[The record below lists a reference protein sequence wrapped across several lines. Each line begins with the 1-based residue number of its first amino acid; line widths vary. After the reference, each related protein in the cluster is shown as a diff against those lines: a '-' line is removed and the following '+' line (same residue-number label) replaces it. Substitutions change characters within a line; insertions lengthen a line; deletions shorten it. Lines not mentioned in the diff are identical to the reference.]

1 MEERSQREQFMR
13 FVGPDALPVHMVE
26 GLQQSELAKLSNNRR
41 PIDFFEPRNG
51 EEFDAPTSFRDKAD
65 LDQLLRYAARH
76 NTNDIHLGDQV
87 PVKAR
92 VSGTLYT
99 LTERNLTQDE
109 LRSMMT
115 SIYDGSGAAVTA
127 VLGGGRID
135 TAYECP
141 PTDKQDRS
149 RWRVNMTLR
158 YANGGNGFRVVMRQI
173 SSDPPPLEKIK
184 MPSDVVDAVMS
195 LQRGL
200 FLMTGPTGSGKSTSL
215 SSLVA
220 YRLAS
225 PAHSDHIVTIE
236 SPIEFVYDRCPR
248 PYSEVTQHEVPRMM
262 KTFNDGVVNALREDP
277 DLILLGEMRDR
288 ETMLSGI
295 EASLTGHGL
304 LSTLHTNSVVATVDR
319 ILKAF
324 SPSERPAIQADLID
338 NLHMIVSQLLAKT
351 VDGGRIALRERL
363 SIDGAIKERLRRANN
378 LAEQLRKEMQ
388 SSGRLMVE
396 EARDA
401 FKDGA
406 ITRETLDWYEQ
417 MDRMEREAA

>member
-1 MEERSQREQFMR
+1 
-13 FVGPDALPVHMVE
+13 
-26 GLQQSELAKLSNNRR
+26 
-41 PIDFFEPRNG
+41 
-51 EEFDAPTSFRDKAD
+51 

-215 SSLVA
+215 SS
-220 YRLAS
+220 
-225 PAHSDHIVTIE
+225 
-236 SPIEFVYDRCPR
+236 
-248 PYSEVTQHEVPRMM
+248 
-262 KTFNDGVVNALREDP
+262 
-277 DLILLGEMRDR
+277 
-288 ETMLSGI
+288 
-295 EASLTGHGL
+295 
-304 LSTLHTNSVVATVDR
+304 
-319 ILKAF
+319 
-324 SPSERPAIQADLID
+324 
-338 NLHMIVSQLLAKT
+338 
-351 VDGGRIALRERL
+351 
-363 SIDGAIKERLRRANN
+363 
-378 LAEQLRKEMQ
+378 
-388 SSGRLMVE
+388 
-396 EARDA
+396 
-401 FKDGA
+401 
-406 ITRETLDWYEQ
+406 
-417 MDRMEREAA
+417 

>member
-1 MEERSQREQFMR
+1 MR
-13 FVGPDALPVHMVE
+13 FVGPDALPEHMVE

-173 SSDPPPLEKIK
+173 SSDPPPWRRSRCR
-184 MPSDVVDAVMS
+184 P
-195 LQRGL
+195 
-200 FLMTGPTGSGKSTSL
+200 TSL
-215 SSLVA
+215 
-220 YRLAS
+220 
-225 PAHSDHIVTIE
+225 
-236 SPIEFVYDRCPR
+236 
-248 PYSEVTQHEVPRMM
+248 
-262 KTFNDGVVNALREDP
+262 
-277 DLILLGEMRDR
+277 
-288 ETMLSGI
+288 
-295 EASLTGHGL
+295 
-304 LSTLHTNSVVATVDR
+304 TL
-319 ILKAF
+319 
-324 SPSERPAIQADLID
+324 
-338 NLHMIVSQLLAKT
+338 
-351 VDGGRIALRERL
+351 
-363 SIDGAIKERLRRANN
+363 
-378 LAEQLRKEMQ
+378 
-388 SSGRLMVE
+388 
-396 EARDA
+396 
-401 FKDGA
+401 
-406 ITRETLDWYEQ
+406 
-417 MDRMEREAA
+417 